1 MAGIGKV
8 GSYATTDE
16 PKDYVSDAL
25 ARVEDQAFKY
35 RAEKRLL
42 DKEKQDKQ
50 ESDENK
56 LVESA
61 KNFKIDLTGSRSID
75 DLGQGFAQESFN
87 KFSDISREL
96 QTTTDPNKR
105 LKLKIEQSRL
115 EQNISALKQIPG
127 ILKEKADFIAKNID
141 KLNPDAVDALQE
153 KLGMLEKGN
162 AKLYLD
168 ENMNPMVSIYKV
180 GDDDEVTDVLEDNQ
194 NLASFIQGINPPL
207 KSNYQTTLQKAVSN
221 TAVKDITTQNGINIT
236 QKKGVDP
243 ELAKSKAD
251 SFAEMIASDR
261 NEAYAIAKA
270 NKLDVKDIEGIKK
283 VARKDFLESLD
294 YLEKQDIDSALINAT
309 KPDKSPDK
317 STNEPASF
325 GGFTTIKG
333 RGNGVDINGVRV
345 QENTRAIPITNNITI
360 GSPGGRQERATRVLV
375 SPGGKMYLEVERTG
389 FETSSTTKV
398 QANEKGKAKLKS
410 IDPSTKKPYTIDDL
424 LDDEKVKVTTA
435 DKNSG
440 KVLLDFGGKS
450 SHIAE
455 FAKRM
460 GYLDMDTFTRDMIAK
475 AGGDTFFKVPQKNT
489 SAKNTT
495 TTKKEIKGF

>member
-1 MAGIGKV
+1 MPIGRI
-8 GSYATTDE
+8 GSYATTNE

-180 GDDDEVTDVLEDNQ
+180 GDDGEVTDVLEDNQ

-207 KSNYQTTLQKAVSN
+207 KSNYQTTLEKAVSN
-221 TAVKDITTQNGINIT
+221 TAVKDITTQNDIYINQI
-236 QKKGVDP
+236 KGVDP
-243 ELAKSKAD
+243 KLAISKAD
-251 SFAEMIASDR
+251 SFAEMISSDR

-294 YLEKQDIDSALINAT
+294 YLEKQDVDSALINAR
-309 KPDKSPDK
+309 KPDKSSNKD
-317 STNEPASF
+317 TNEPASF
-325 GGFTTIKG
+325 GAVTSLQGKG
-333 RGNGVDINGVRV
+333 SGIRVNGVVL
-345 QENTRAIPITNNITI
+345 QENTRVVPITNNIKI
-360 GSPGGRQERATRVLV
+360 DSPGGRQERATRVFV

-410 IDPSTKKPYTIDDL
+410 IDPLTKKPYTIDDL
-424 LDDEKVKVTTA
+424 LDDEKVKVTTS
-435 DKNSG
+435 DKTSPR
-440 KVLLDFGGKS
+440 VLLDFGVGGSELPK
-450 SHIAE
+450 
-455 FAKRM
+455 FAKLM
-460 GYLDMDTFTRDMIAK
+460 GYTNMDTFTRDMIAK
-475 AGGDTFFKVPQKNT
+475 AGGDTFFKVPQKNK
-489 SAKNTT
+489 SAKKTT